1 MFRTFE
7 KVNRPAY
14 PSPRQFLSSWT
25 ASTEYIYI
33 YIYIYTNSANLS
45 SWAASAKVNSW
56 DLSTKSNR
64 CDGLKWF
71 SLVQWLS
78 LM

>member
-33 YIYIYTNSANLS
+33 YIYIYELS
-45 SWAASAKVNSW
+45 EPEFVGRLRQSEQLGSQYQIE
-56 DLSTKSNR
+56 
-64 CDGLKWF
+64 
-71 SLVQWLS
+71 SLRWPEVV
-78 LM
+78 